1 MAAVL
6 QDLAVI
12 SRPFPWGTRS
22 SDTELCEQMPQ
33 TPLNPVPPPMG
44 HGGELGRDPRACHGS
59 QRVSITVLG
68 LCLLKQKNKP
78 VQAVQGLRC
87 CSRFVFLC
95 PLRGQ
100 RGACGCE
107 LELWIWNSIPG
118 NGAGPLLGPG
128 GQGRTAGTCT
138 EPGKGPDVELLD
150 NEEGRGVN

>member
-1 MAAVL
+1 M
-6 QDLAVI
+6 
-12 SRPFPWGTRS
+12 
-22 SDTELCEQMPQ
+22 
-33 TPLNPVPPPMG
+33 
-44 HGGELGRDPRACHGS
+44 
-59 QRVSITVLG
+59 SITVLG

-118 NGAGPLLGPG
+118 NGAGPLLGEQGSALRTREGLLGLAQSLAKDLMWSCWITRRG
-128 GQGRTAGTCT
+128 GVLIREG
-138 EPGKGPDVELLD
+138 EW
-150 NEEGRGVN
+150 EGRK

>member
-1 MAAVL
+1 M
-6 QDLAVI
+6 
-12 SRPFPWGTRS
+12 
-22 SDTELCEQMPQ
+22 
-33 TPLNPVPPPMG
+33 
-44 HGGELGRDPRACHGS
+44 
-59 QRVSITVLG
+59 SITVLG

-118 NGAGPLLGPG
+118 NGAGPFLGEQGSALGAREGLLGLAQSLAKDLMWSCWITRREG
-128 GQGRTAGTCT
+128 VLIREG
-138 EPGKGPDVELLD
+138 EW
-150 NEEGRGVN
+150 EGRK